1 MKNVFIFLGGAA
13 IGSLITWKYVETKY
27 KKLAEEE
34 IASVKELYKE
44 KLAEKSEFNKQ
55 KVEEIKNN
63 YPCGTDEKDIQKK
76 EVEKNNEELEKII
89 NNQKYVTGTD
99 YAEEDKESVQV
110 ENMIGER
117 GENNDP
123 IGDIEDDDEDYIVP
137 VEVGPTKPEPPYIIT
152 EDEFGEFGNEEQTLI
167 FYSDSVLADEDDDVI
182 TDPESVIGDA
192 LSEFNDPM
200 TERVF
205 VRDEA
210 QEIDYIILRSEKTYS
225 EVCGEEEQ

>member
-27 KKLAEEE
+27 KKIAEEE

-63 YPCGTDEKDIQKK
+63 YPCGIDEKDIQKK
-76 EVEKNNEELEKII
+76 EVDKNNEELEKII

-110 ENMIGER
+110 E
-117 GENNDP
+117 DL
-123 IGDIEDDDEDYIVP
+123 EDDLNDEDYIVP

>member
-27 KKLAEEE
+27 KKIAEEE

-63 YPCGTDEKDIQKK
+63 YPCGIDEKDIQKK
-76 EVEKNNEELEKII
+76 EVDKNNEELEKII

-110 ENMIGER
+110 E
-117 GENNDP
+117 DL
-123 IGDIEDDDEDYIVP
+123 EDDLNDEDYIVP

-182 TDPESVIGDA
+182 TDPESVIGNA
-192 LSEFNDPM
+192 LIEFNNPM

>member
-34 IASVKELYKE
+34 ITSVKELYKE

-63 YPCGTDEKDIQKK
+63 YPCDIDEKDIQKK
-76 EVEKNNEELEKII
+76 EVDKNNEELEKII

-99 YAEEDKESVQV
+99 YAKEDKESVQV
-110 ENMIGER
+110 E
-117 GENNDP
+117 DL
-123 IGDIEDDDEDYIVP
+123 EDDLNDEDYIVP

-182 TDPESVIGDA
+182 TDPESVIGNA
-192 LSEFNDPM
+192 LIEFNNPM

>member
-63 YPCGTDEKDIQKK
+63 YPCGIDEKDIQKK
-76 EVEKNNEELEKII
+76 EVDKNNEELEKII

-110 ENMIGER
+110 E
-117 GENNDP
+117 DP
-123 IGDIEDDDEDYIVP
+123 EDDLNDEDYIVP

-182 TDPESVIGDA
+182 TDPESVIGNA
-192 LSEFNDPM
+192 LIEFNNPM

>member
-63 YPCGTDEKDIQKK
+63 YPYGTDEKDIQKK
-76 EVEKNNEELEKII
+76 EVDKNNEELEKII

-110 ENMIGER
+110 E
-117 GENNDP
+117 DL
-123 IGDIEDDDEDYIVP
+123 EDDLNDEDYIVP

-182 TDPESVIGDA
+182 TDPESVIGNA
-192 LSEFNDPM
+192 LIEFNNPM

>member
-76 EVEKNNEELEKII
+76 EVDKNNEELEKII

-110 ENMIGER
+110 E
-117 GENNDP
+117 DL
-123 IGDIEDDDEDYIVP
+123 EDDLNDEDYIVP

-182 TDPESVIGDA
+182 TDPESVIGNA
-192 LSEFNDPM
+192 LIEFNNPM

>member
-63 YPCGTDEKDIQKK
+63 YPCGADEKDIQKK
-76 EVEKNNEELEKII
+76 EVDKNNEELEKII

-99 YAEEDKESVQV
+99 YAEENKESTQV
-110 ENMIGER
+110 E
-117 GENNDP
+117 DL
-123 IGDIEDDDEDYIVP
+123 EDDLNDEDYIVP
-137 VEVGPTKPEPPYIIT
+137 VDVGPTKPEPPYIIT

-182 TDPESVIGDA
+182 TDPESVIGNA
-192 LSEFNDPM
+192 LIEFNNPM

>member
-55 KVEEIKNN
+55 KVEEIK
-63 YPCGTDEKDIQKK
+63 DDMQKK
-76 EVEKNNEELEKII
+76 EVEKNNRELERII
-89 NNQKYVTGTD
+89 KSSNYATGTD
-99 YAEEDKESVQV
+99 LAEEETESVQV
-110 ENMIGER
+110 ENVIGER
-117 GENNDP
+117 GEGNDP
-123 IGDIEDDDEDYIVP
+123 QSNIEDDDEDYIVP

-182 TDPESVIGDA
+182 TDPESVIGNA
-192 LSEFNDPM
+192 LIEFNNPM

>member
-63 YPCGTDEKDIQKK
+63 YSCGTDEKDIQKK
-76 EVEKNNEELEKII
+76 EVDKNNEELEKII

-110 ENMIGER
+110 EEL
-117 GENNDP
+117 
-123 IGDIEDDDEDYIVP
+123 EDDLNDEDYIVP

-182 TDPESVIGDA
+182 TDPESVIGNA
-192 LSEFNDPM
+192 LIEFNNPM

>member
-55 KVEEIKNN
+55 SS
-63 YPCGTDEKDIQKK
+63 TDEKDIQKK
-76 EVEKNNEELEKII
+76 EVDKNNEELEKII
-89 NNQKYVTGTD
+89 NKQKYVTGTD

-110 ENMIGER
+110 ENVIGER

-123 IGDIEDDDEDYIVP
+123 LGDIEDDDEDYIVP

>member
-27 KKLAEEE
+27 KKIAEEE

-63 YPCGTDEKDIQKK
+63 YTCGTDERDIQKK
-76 EVEKNNEELEKII
+76 EVDKNNEELEKII

-110 ENMIGER
+110 E
-117 GENNDP
+117 DL
-123 IGDIEDDDEDYIVP
+123 EDDLNDEDYIVP

-182 TDPESVIGDA
+182 TDPESVIGNA
-192 LSEFNDPM
+192 LIEFNNPM